1 MFLPLITTIAQK
13 LPRKTRAEL
22 AKDVDADY
30 YGYRDEDDGVITPLE
45 QEEEKKGDGIQIH
58 TAWHEKSVVPCIVT
72 SYNP

>member
-1 MFLPLITTIAQK
+1 MIAQK

-45 QEEEKKGDGIQIH
+45 QEEEKKGETYIF
-58 TAWHEKSVVPCIVT
+58 VLPCMR
-72 SYNP
+72 N